1 MVFELTKLFRFTRC
15 HPLMHVR
22 VVTGSAISKSCAA
35 RNDVDMSILRQLL
48 RPRRF
53 QLRKIACRL
62 AALRAAAEAEPRRVD
77 AHAAD
82 GGRFAHLLCADRFWS
97 RRDITLDLRVQCA
110 TDGEDSTA
118 STTEGNPFVQRK
130 DLSKQLSGLAIG

>member
-62 AALRAAAEAEPRRVD
+62 AALRAAAEAEPRRLQREIGPAARVPMAPAY
-77 AHAAD
+77 AHT
-82 GGRFAHLLCADRFWS
+82 
-97 RRDITLDLRVQCA
+97 RRDAECD
-110 TDGEDSTA
+110 
-118 STTEGNPFVQRK
+118 QRE
-130 DLSKQLSGLAIG
+130 LHGPQ